1 MRQYFLFRN
10 SLKSRISGVDLYIL
24 AYFQYNF
31 KNKYYKILSYICA
44 FFILCIKIGGLYLL

>member
-44 FFILCIKIGGLYLL
+44 FFIL